1 MHIIIVFYFILLLI
15 KTFSLVKTYL
25 SILCMYVCMYVF
37 VIYVSFVCLFIYLFT
52 YLFAVRLNLAD
63 ADIIFLMLWL
73 TLKNTFY
80 LF

>member
-1 MHIIIVFYFILLLI
+1 
-15 KTFSLVKTYL
+15 
-25 SILCMYVCMYVF
+25 MYVF